1 MLISI
6 QDVQVNTEIAETP
19 FVCDLIKCKGACCT
33 LESSYG
39 APLKKEEIG
48 KIDGILN
55 EVLSYL
61 PEINRE
67 EINENGYYEEKGVEL
82 YIRSV
87 DNKECVFVHFQHGIA
102 KCSIEKAFNE
112 GKTNFK
118 KPISCHLFPIRNS
131 NFGGDVLRYEK
142 IEECEPALEKGA
154 SENVTIAEF
163 CEEPLQRNYGKKWY
177 SEFTKAIGR

>member
-61 PEINRE
+61 PEISRE
-67 EINENGYYEEKGVEL
+67 EIDENGYYEEKDGEL
-82 YIRSV
+82 FIRSI
-87 DNKECVFVHFQHGIA
+87 DNKECVFVHFQNGIA

-142 IEECEPALEKGA
+142 IDECEPALEKGA
-154 SENVTIAEF
+154 AENVTIAEF
-163 CEEPLQRNYGKKWY
+163 CEEPLQRNYGKQWY

>member
-61 PEINRE
+61 PEISRE
-67 EINENGYYEEKGVEL
+67 EIDENGYYEEKDGEL
-82 YIRSV
+82 YIRSI
-87 DNKECVFVHFQHGIA
+87 DNKECVFVHFQNGIA

-142 IEECEPALEKGA
+142 IDECEPALEKGA

-163 CEEPLQRNYGKKWY
+163 CEEPLQRNYGKQWY

>member
-55 EVLSYL
+55 EVLYYL
-61 PEINRE
+61 PEISRE
-67 EINENGYYEEKGVEL
+67 EIDENGYYEEKDGEL
-82 YIRSV
+82 YIRSI
-87 DNKECVFVHFQHGIA
+87 DNKECVFVHFQNGIA

-142 IEECEPALEKGA
+142 IDECEPALEKGA

-163 CEEPLQRNYGKKWY
+163 CEEPLQRNFGKKWY

>member
-6 QDVQVNTEIAETP
+6 QDVLVNSEIAHTP

-33 LESSYG
+33 FESNYG

-48 KIDGILN
+48 KIDNILS
-55 EVLSYL
+55 EVKSYMT
-61 PEINRE
+61 
-67 EINENGYYEEKGVEL
+67 ENGRDEIDMNGFYEEKDGEL
-82 YIRSV
+82 FIRSI
-87 DNKECVFVHFQHGIA
+87 DNKECVFVHVQDGIA
-102 KCSIEKAFNE
+102 RCSIEKTFSE

-131 NFGGDVLRYEK
+131 NFGGDVLKYEK
-142 IEECEPALEKGA
+142 IDECKPAIEKGA

-163 CEEPLQRNYGKKWY
+163 CEEPLQRNFGKQWY
-177 SEFTKAIGR
+177 SEFKKVIGR

>member
-6 QDVQVNTEIAETP
+6 QDVQVNTEIADTP
-19 FVCDLIKCKGACCT
+19 FLCDLVRCKGACCT

-55 EVLSYL
+55 QVRSYL
-61 PEINRE
+61 PEISRE
-67 EINENGYYEEKGVEL
+67 EIDKNGYYEEKDGEL
-82 YIRSV
+82 YIRSI
-87 DNKECVFVHFQHGIA
+87 DNRECVFVHFQNGIA
-102 KCSIEKAFNE
+102 KCSMEKAFNE
-112 GKTNFK
+112 GKTDFK

-142 IEECEPALEKGA
+142 IEECDPALEKGA
-154 SENVTIAEF
+154 LESVTIAEF
-163 CEEPLQRNYGKKWY
+163 CEESLQRNFGEKWY

>member
-55 EVLSYL
+55 EVLYYL
-61 PEINRE
+61 PEISRE
-67 EINENGYYEEKGVEL
+67 EIDENGYYEEKDGEL
-82 YIRSV
+82 FIRSI
-87 DNKECVFVHFQHGIA
+87 DNKECVFVHFQNGIA

-142 IEECEPALEKGA
+142 IDECESALEKGA

-163 CEEPLQRNYGKKWY
+163 CEEPLQRNFGKKWY

>member
-6 QDVQVNTEIAETP
+6 QDVLVNSEIVDTP

-33 LESSYG
+33 FESNYG

-48 KIDGILN
+48 KIDSILN
-55 EVLSYL
+55 EVKSYMTGHSKD
-61 PEINRE
+61 EIDK
-67 EINENGYYEEKGVEL
+67 NGFYDEKDNQL
-82 YIRSV
+82 FIRSI
-87 DNKECVFVHFQHGIA
+87 DNKECVFVHFQDDIA
-102 KCSIEKAFNE
+102 RCSIEKAFNE

-131 NFGGDVLRYEK
+131 NFGGDVLKYEK
-142 IEECEPALEKGA
+142 IDECEPAIENGA

-163 CEEPLQRNYGKKWY
+163 CEEPLQRNFGKQWY
-177 SEFTKAIGR
+177 SEFKNAIGR